1 MAKTLADFVREARAR
16 VREISVDEFDEMIE
30 NHDDLLIVDVR
41 EAGEFQRGHIPGA
54 LLLPHG
60 LLEGTVDDTRR
71 LQLEQLFGGYQKTF
85 VLCSRDGSRSAVA
98 ARALQQIGF
107 EKVYSL
113 AGGIDRWQAQG
124 FALVTE

>member
-1 MAKTLADFVREARAR
+1 MRETHVS
-16 VREISVDEFDEMIE
+16 VREISVEEFDEMVE

-60 LLEGTVDDTRR
+60 MLEGAMDDARR
-71 LQLEQLFGGYQKTF
+71 LQLEQLLGGRLKTF
-85 VLCSRDGSRSAVA
+85 VLCSHDGSRSAAA
-98 ARALQQIGF
+98 ARALQRIGF

-113 AGGIDRWQAQG
+113 AGGIDRWQALG